1 MNKPTAVNMTGS
13 QTPYGVKHDN
23 IEIGNVTNDYANN
36 NGGLTW
42 YNSPDTAGKYVIF
55 SAANDNGFM
64 TPTPLFWVCDQVDED
79 LITIVNGLPGRR
91 GEIPFTNAIDAKDW
105 LTSSPVYYL
114 SEDTG
119 GGGGGTGTWYFY
131 SDEGNL
137 NAGPPIGNGNTI
149 FITSGQPIV
158 ETFNPNAAPG
168 LKLLFNLNDS
178 TGTDY
183 TTQFTNQVG
192 PGGKITITQNGN
204 YAAYQYTVPGSIFIE
219 NGPAGTWAI
228 IETSVALQAA
238 NASGPFNFND
248 PITLTFTL

>member
-64 TPTPLFWVCDQVDED
+64 TPTPLFWVCDQVDAE
-79 LITIVNGLPGRR
+79 LITMVNGLPGRR

-114 SEDTG
+114 SEDAG
-119 GGGGGTGTWYFY
+119 GGGGGTWYFY
-131 SDEGNL
+131 SDEGAL
-137 NAGPPIGNGNTI
+137 NAAPPIGDGNAI
-149 FITSGQPIV
+149 FFDSNTFI
-158 ETFNPNAAPG
+158 ETFNPNANAG
-168 LKLLFNLNDS
+168 NIRLHFSTKDS

-183 TTQFTNQVG
+183 TTQFNNQLA

-204 YAAYQYTVPGSIFIE
+204 YAAYEYTVAGSMFLESIPGGSFFMIQT
-219 NGPAGTWAI
+219 N
-228 IETSVALQAA
+228 VANQVA
-238 NASGPFNFND
+238 NASGSFNFND
-248 PITLTFTL
+248 PITLAFTL